1 MSQSPARSFRPFR
14 PSRSLCAALV
24 LMPVLGVGALA
35 ACDAA
40 KASAS
45 PERPVKVALG
55 SAGGHPTVQAGDR
68 LRVSADGGVLTE
80 VTVTDPRGRQLVGGF
95 SRGGTVWTSRAKA
108 APDTKYSVLALTR
121 DPEGARSEAKES
133 LTTGKVAKRNRVVFS
148 PRPQGEVVGV
158 GDPIALTFAYPV
170 GNKAAVER
178 RLEVVTDNRTE
189 GAWTWES
196 ARGGRDRIVWRP
208 EGGWKPGTKVTLRAE
223 LNGVD
228 SGGGRFFTKDYGL
241 RFTVGRSPA
250 VKADLDADA
259 YITPGLGLTPA
270 LWQGPGG

>member
-1 MSQSPARSFRPFR
+1 MSQSPARSSRPFR
-14 PSRSLCAALV
+14 PSRSLCAAFA
-24 LMPVLGVGALA
+24 LMPVLGFGTLA

-55 SAGGHPTVQAGDR
+55 SAGGHPTVQAGDQ

-121 DPEGARSEAKES
+121 DPGGARSAAKES
-133 LTTGKVAKRNRVVFS
+133 LTTGKVAKRNRLTFT
-148 PRPQGEVVGV
+148 PRPGGAVVRA
-158 GDPIALTFAYPV
+158 GDPITLTFAFPV
-170 GNKAAVER
+170 RDRAAVER

-189 GAWTWES
+189 GAWSWES
-196 ARGGRDRIVWRP
+196 AGGRDRIVWRP
-208 EGGWKPGTKVTLRAE
+208 EGGWKPGTKVMLRAE

-241 RFTVGRSPA
+241 RFTVGRGPA